1 MEIWAYPII
10 SARTRPS
17 RSFCRPGCP
26 HRCATAGQSVLLG
39 AVVGLLLGIVAA
51 LKHNSIWDTL
61 CTVVSVLGVSV
72 PSYVFALFL
81 AYTCGFQLGWFPQ
94 LYQINHPFISS
105 VLPSVALSM
114 FTIASIARFTRSEML
129 EVLDSD
135 YLLLAASKGLSQ
147 RALITRHT
155 LRNALIPI
163 ITVLAPLIV
172 SLMTGSLVV
181 EKIFSIPGIGSLMV
195 QAIQSNDY
203 SVTIA
208 LAFVYSAMYVGIM
221 LVVDILYGIIDPRI
235 RLAKED
241 NHE

>member
-1 MEIWAYPII
+1 MLHGDLGVSYNISKNTPI
-10 SARTRPS
+10 AQLLQTRLPTS
-17 RSFCRPGCP
+17 LRIG
-26 HRCATAGQSVLLG
+26 GQSVLLG

-163 ITVLAPLIV
+163 ITVLAPPDRQPDD
-172 SLMTGSLVV
+172 G
-181 EKIFSIPGIGSLMV
+181 FSCGGKDLLDSRHRFADGAGHPV
-195 QAIQSNDY
+195 Q
-203 SVTIA
+203 
-208 LAFVYSAMYVGIM
+208 
-221 LVVDILYGIIDPRI
+221 
-235 RLAKED
+235 RLQRDDCAGVCVFG
-241 NHE
+241 HVCRHYAGG